1 VPVAKPRLVI
11 PAAVRVGLL
20 GPVEIIVRGRAV
32 ALPQLAKRVL
42 VAALAVTPHRTV
54 SVRELI
60 DTIWREDVTR
70 RRIANLHSHVSQL
83 RQRLRE
89 AGADTGLLIMTQ
101 PPGYQ
106 LALIDASTDVDEL
119 DRLVDDARA
128 AMRAGDPAAAAARY
142 RQALRL
148 WRGPSLADVAEVSPV
163 LRGSSY
169 ELEERRLAILDA
181 RVEADLMLGL
191 HRDLIGELSALVSQ
205 HPFRERPRCQLML
218 CLYRSGRRV
227 EALDC
232 YQDARRLLADRLGL
246 DPGSEL
252 ARLQGRILRSDPALD
267 SGLISG

>member
-1 VPVAKPRLVI
+1 MMQPQVVN

-20 GPVEIIVRGRAV
+20 GPVEIIVGGRAV

-42 VAALAVTPHRTV
+42 VAALAVAADRPV

-60 DTIWREDVTR
+60 DVIWREDVTR

-83 RQRLRE
+83 RLRLRE
-89 AGADTGLLIMTQ
+89 AGADVGLRIMTQ

-106 LALIDASTDVDEL
+106 LAFIDASTDVAEL
-119 DRLVDDARA
+119 DRLVDDART
-128 AMRAGDPAAAAARY
+128 AMRASDPAAAAARY

-148 WRGPSLADVAEVSPV
+148 WRGAALADVAEVSPV
-163 LRGSSY
+163 LGSSSR

-191 HRDLIGELSALVSQ
+191 HRDLIGELSALVSR
-205 HPFRERPRCQLML
+205 HPLREWPRCQLML
-218 CLYRSGRRV
+218 CLYRSGRRA

-252 ARLQGRILRSDPALD
+252 VRLQGRILRSDPTLD
-267 SGLISG
+267 PDLISG